1 MAMRGVF
8 SGIALVFLV
17 SVVAACGGSGRLS
30 ASAYRAQL
38 AKIGK
43 QADKAQAQVEK
54 GLRAK
59 SVAEVRA
66 RLSAFASAED
76 RLGDEVSRLKP
87 PKNAQAA
94 NTELA
99 RGGHD
104 TASATRS
111 AVAKLAKIKNVKEA
125 LSFLNSSLGNA
136 KGAHELDQ
144 ALSELKKLGYT
155 KGS

>member
-59 SVAEVRA
+59 SVAEIRA

-76 RLGDEVSRLKP
+76 RLGDAVSRLKP

-111 AVAKLAKIKNVKEA
+111 AAAKLAKMKNVKEA

-136 KGAHELDQ
+136 KGAHELDH

>member
-59 SVAEVRA
+59 SVAEIRA
-66 RLSAFASAED
+66 RLSAFANAED

-94 NTELA
+94 NAELA
-99 RGGHD
+99 RGEHD

-111 AVAKLAKIKNVKEA
+111 AVAEVAKMKSVKEA
-125 LSFLNSSLGNA
+125 LSLLNSRLGNA
-136 KGAHELDQ
+136 KGAQELDH
-144 ALSELKKLGYT
+144 ALSELRKLGYA

>member
-17 SVVAACGGSGRLS
+17 SIVAACGGSSRLS

-54 GLRAK
+54 ALSAK
-59 SVAEVRA
+59 SVAEIRA
-66 RLSAFASAED
+66 RLSAFAKADD
-76 RLGDEVSRLKP
+76 RLGDEVRRLNP
-87 PKNAQAA
+87 PKNAHAA
-94 NTELA
+94 NTELV
-99 RGGHD
+99 RGEHD
-104 TASATRS
+104 TASASRS

>member
-17 SVVAACGGSGRLS
+17 SLLAACGGSGRLS

-43 QADKAQAQVEK
+43 QANKAQAQVEK
-54 GLRAK
+54 GLSAK
-59 SVAEVRA
+59 TVAEIRA
-66 RLSAFASAED
+66 RLSAFAGAED

-87 PKNAQAA
+87 PKNAEAA

-99 RGGHD
+99 RGERD

-111 AVAKLAKIKNVKEA
+111 ALAKLAKMKNVKQA
-125 LSFLNSSLGNA
+125 LSFLNSSLSSA